1 MGVAGEDLTA
11 APRSPGHGGLGA
23 PRSAAR
29 AGGQPGAAGG
39 EGREA
44 GRRHAGREEKRR
56 RRGRERAARAEPPSP
71 FPGRRAPGALSCGGG
86 RWPHGVA
93 AAGAGPGA
101 AGTPSLPRSRG
112 AGKELLR

>member
-56 RRGRERAARAEPPSP
+56 RRGREREGGPGGAAFPLPRPPSP
-71 FPGRRAPGALSCGGG
+71 GRAVLRGRAMAARGSGGG
-86 RWPHGVA
+86 RW
-93 AAGAGPGA
+93 AGSGRNAF
-101 AGTPSLPRSRG
+101 SS
-112 AGKELLR
+112 